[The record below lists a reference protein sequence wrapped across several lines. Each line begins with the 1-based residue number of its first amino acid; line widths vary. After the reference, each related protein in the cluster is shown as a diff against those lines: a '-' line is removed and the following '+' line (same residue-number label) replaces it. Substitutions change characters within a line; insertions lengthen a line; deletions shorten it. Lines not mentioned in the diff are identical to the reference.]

1 MKKIITVVGARPQ
14 IIKAAAFSRAV
25 KRLGEGKLHELLVH
39 SGQHYEE
46 GMSQVFFDEMEI
58 PAPTHNLAVGSG
70 THAVQTARIME
81 GLERVFME
89 ERPDAVLVYGDT
101 NTTLA
106 AALVASK
113 MFIPVVHVEA
123 GLRSFNKRMPEE
135 INRIATDHV
144 STLLF
149 APTQT
154 AIDNLMREGFSTQL
168 HHAPGIDHP
177 LVLLSGDVMYDNAL
191 YFSNR
196 PEGDAYLKDL
206 GLEKNRYAVATI
218 HRDSNTDFPERL
230 QGILDALKYWS
241 AENAMP
247 VVLPTHPR
255 LLKFLSEQQLS
266 EIKVSGIRLVPPAS
280 YVQMIALLATSRIV
294 FTDSG
299 GLQKE
304 AYFAQRPCVILRP
317 ETEWVELTVGGH
329 AVVADAYKTRILEAS
344 HQLMNRSFESW
355 PQLYGDGHA
364 AEQICQSILQYL

>member
-14 IIKAAAFSRAV
+14 IIKAAAFSRAL
-25 KRLGEGKLHELLVH
+25 KKLGEGKLLEVLVH
-39 SGQHYEE
+39 SGQHYDE
-46 GMSQVFFDEMEI
+46 GMSQVFFDEMGI
-58 PAPTHNLAVGSG
+58 PAPAHNLAVGSG

-81 GLERVFME
+81 GLEGVFSE
-89 ERPDAVLVYGDT
+89 EKPNAVLVYGDT

-154 AIDNLMREGFSTQL
+154 AIDNLISEGFSTQENL
-168 HHAPGIDHP
+168 APSIDKP
-177 LVLLSGDVMYDNAL
+177 LVVRTGDVMYDNAMH
-191 YFSNR
+191 FSNR
-196 PEGDAYLKDL
+196 SEGDIYLKSL
-206 GLEKNRYAVATI
+206 GLKKESYAVATI

-230 QGILDALKYWS
+230 NGILDALKLWVS
-241 AENAMP
+241 EHHMP

-255 LLKFLSEQQLS
+255 LLKFLSAEQQMEL
-266 EIKVSGIRLVPPAS
+266 ERAGLRLVPPAS
-280 YVQMIALLATSRIV
+280 YVQMIALLASSRLV

-304 AYFAQRPCVILRP
+304 AYFVQRPCVILRP
-317 ETEWVELTVGGH
+317 ETEWVELTTGGH
-329 AVVADAYKTRILEAS
+329 AIVADADTSRILEAAY
-344 HQLMNRSFESW
+344 QLMNRSFEAW

-364 AEQICQSILQYL
+364 AEQICQFIIQYL